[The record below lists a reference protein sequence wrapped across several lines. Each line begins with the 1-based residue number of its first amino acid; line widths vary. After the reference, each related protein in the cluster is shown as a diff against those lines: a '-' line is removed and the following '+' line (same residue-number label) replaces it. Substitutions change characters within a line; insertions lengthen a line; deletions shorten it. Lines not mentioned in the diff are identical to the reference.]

1 MSSSTGKIL
10 VERYEDGTKVT
21 KDLLITLTT
30 NEDLVKYIKAYNPDV
45 ADEVEARFRFY
56 FDNIAFE
63 QWKDRVK
70 GREDL
75 AEELS
80 K

>member
-21 KDLLITLTT
+21 KDLLVSLTT
-30 NEDLVKYIKAYNPDV
+30 NEDLVRHIRAYNSDV

-63 QWKDRVK
+63 QWKNRVV
-70 GREDL
+70 
-75 AEELS
+75 
-80 K
+80 